1 MPPGPT
7 RRTRR
12 LTPLE
17 LEVMRVLWRRG
28 TATVQEIQ
36 QGLPKDKPLAYN
48 TVQTVLTILH
58 RKKHVRRRL
67 SGKAHVYA
75 AISTQQRTASY
86 ALREIVETLFGGSP
100 GDLVMTLMETHR
112 LTPAELERVK
122 RVLEDG

>member
-7 RRTRR
+7 RPTRR

-17 LEVMRVLWRRG
+17 LELMRVLWRRG

-36 QGLPKDKPLAYN
+36 QGLPPDKPLAYN

-67 SGKAHVYA
+67 KGKAHVYA
-75 AISTQQRTASY
+75 AISTQQRTATR
-86 ALREIVETLFGGSP
+86 ALREIVDTLFGGSP
-100 GDLVMTLMETHR
+100 GDLVMTLMGTHR
-112 LTPAELERVK
+112 LTPSEMERVK